1 MIRTPTLPEKYSW
14 RFMYVTANCKGT
26 GDHSEVPQETV
37 EGLIIA
43 LRSFVFYSVSVLNK
57 IQALLIH
64 VLPVVLTI

>member
-1 MIRTPTLPEKYSW
+1 
-14 RFMYVTANCKGT
+14 MYVTANCKGT